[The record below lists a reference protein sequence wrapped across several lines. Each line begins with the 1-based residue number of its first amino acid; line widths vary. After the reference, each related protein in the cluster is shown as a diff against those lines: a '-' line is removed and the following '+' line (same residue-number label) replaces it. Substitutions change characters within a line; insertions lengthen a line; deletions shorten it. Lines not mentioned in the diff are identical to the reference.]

1 MLLFEVIQESVDMV
15 YFLEEDTIA
24 CANTLLDKVIL
35 DEMRV
40 IVDESITELGGD
52 RQQINQQQSD

>member
-1 MLLFEVIQESVDMV
+1 MLFEVIQESVDMV

-35 DEMRV
+35 DEMRL
-40 IVDESITELGGD
+40 IVDESIAELGGNSN
-52 RQQINQQQSD
+52 R